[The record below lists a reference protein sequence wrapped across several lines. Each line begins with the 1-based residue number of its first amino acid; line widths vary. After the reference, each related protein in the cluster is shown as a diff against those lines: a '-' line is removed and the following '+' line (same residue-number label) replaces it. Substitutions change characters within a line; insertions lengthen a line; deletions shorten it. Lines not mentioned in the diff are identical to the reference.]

1 MTNEQKFNIEVTLK
15 SAEILKAYAQGA
27 KKRDVCEQ
35 AAELAVY
42 VYERFAPDQV
52 GCDAYGCGATHTC
65 EVCGYE
71 VCGYESEESAIA
83 NVERHSELV
92 QDLYFTGA
100 VLYAEGI
107 YEKGYAR
114 LHDDYGHGAYNCLL
128 DHIAH
133 IAGIA

>member
-1 MTNEQKFNIEVTLK
+1 MKNEQKFNIEVTLK
-15 SAEILKAYAQGA
+15 AAEILKAQAQGA
-27 KKRDVCEQ
+27 TAYAVGEQ
-35 AAELAVY
+35 AAALAVY
-42 VYERFAPDQV
+42 VYERFAPDHDG

-65 EVCGYE
+65 EE
-71 VCGYESEESAIA
+71 CGYESEEGAIA

-114 LHDDYGHGAYNCLL
+114 LHDEYGHGAHNCLL
-128 DHIAH
+128 DHIAQ
-133 IAGIA
+133 G